1 VVQLKRY
8 NTLNIS
14 ARAFQLINLSAG
26 CNLTQLGAQLKSA
39 TAVQVIGGGSNLVVR
54 DQPEATVLRVANTG
68 LKIISHSGEQVL
80 IQAAAGENWH
90 AFVMNCLKRG
100 WYGLENLALIPGKV
114 GASPIQN
121 IGAYGLEAG
130 EKIDSVQ
137 VWHWPSNRVQ
147 IWSAERCQF
156 GYRDSVFKHGKGL
169 NWIVLAVR
177 FRLSTQPNLRL
188 GYAELSREIATIG
201 LPPTPLRLAQA
212 VMRVRQRKLPDPA
225 KLPNA
230 GSFFKNPV
238 LSIKQ
243 FNRLKQQHPDL
254 PQYPTENG
262 IKTSA
267 AWLIDQ
273 CGWKGKSIGDAA
285 VHREHALVLVNAGNA
300 TGQDIMRLA
309 GRISGDVQA
318 RFGIQLEPEPVVW

>member
-8 NTLNIS
+8 NTLSIS

-26 CNLTQLGAQLKSA
+26 CNLTQLSAQLNAAK
-39 TAVQVIGGGSNLVVR
+39 AVQVIGGGSNLVVR
-54 DQPEATVLRVANTG
+54 DQPEATVLRIASTG
-68 LKIISHSGEQVL
+68 VKLITQSGDQVL

-90 AFVMNCLKRG
+90 AFVMNCLKHG

-137 VWHWPSNRVQ
+137 VWHWPSNRIQ
-147 IWSAERCQF
+147 IWSAERCLF
-156 GYRDSVFKHGKGL
+156 GYRDSVFKHGKGR

-177 FRLSTQPNLRL
+177 FRLTIQPKLRL
-188 GYAELSREIATIG
+188 GYAELSRELDSTG
-201 LPPTPLRLAQA
+201 LAPTPLGLAQA

-238 LSIKQ
+238 LSVEQ
-243 FNRLKQQHPDL
+243 FNDLKQQNPDL
-254 PQYPTENG
+254 PQYPTANG

-285 VHREHALVLVNAGNA
+285 VHRDHALVLVNTGNA

-309 GRISGDVQA
+309 GRISGDVQM
-318 RFGIQLEPEPVVW
+318 RFGIQLEPEPVIW